1 MKTMKSFLGIC
12 AFSAL
17 MASCLSDQENYQAG
31 FYVDH
36 PTSNSGVNA
45 YYANNVSDSLLFY
58 GYGNWAIEDYVLDV
72 NGYDNSWVTVPQKK
86 GYGMM
91 YIQQKLSFLQNTTG
105 KSRWAAVRIVD
116 VNHSDAYAPLVFF
129 QYATRGDGSLGN
141 AADVKSIVGSDGSQI
156 ELAYDELHRPTN
168 VSITKEGSLLSK
180 LTIAYSDRDSIMTV
194 TDRTSEF
201 KVKYGNDFQP
211 YLLANANDTVGYYR
225 YYGQLSD
232 GTSYP
237 VSENKVFNFRHLG
250 MATNS
255 CVTHCFPENGV
266 SLHSDSLRNIERKF
280 FFKDGKRVGD
290 LSLTYSMKDNRSQSV
305 DANQLL
311 QGVEECDPYL
321 LVSLFRYTRS
331 TSIVKQAT
339 GKQGD
344 ADVSYSVETDLNAD
358 KSIREMRVTSGSQ
371 TITYTFN
378 Y

>member
-1 MKTMKSFLGIC
+1 
-12 AFSAL
+12 

-250 MATNS
+250 MAKNS